1 MKLIGGLRVLISLAL
16 LGSIVWQVTD
26 RLAHGLFRPAEY
38 FAYFSIQ
45 GTLICAVVLGI
56 TGLRA
61 IQGLSET
68 KLIYLV
74 RLSTTV
80 YVTVISVVYNAL
92 LRGLP
97 GDIRDNG
104 YNWPVMPNEIIHVW
118 GPIFMVL
125 DWLLV
130 AGFSSARLRAAFWV
144 VLYPIAWILFSV
156 IRGNVDGWWAYWFL
170 DPTDKGG
177 VTGMLTYIFGIA
189 ALMIVLGFL
198 LSLFAKAL
206 RKIQLR

>member
-1 MKLIGGLRVLISLAL
+1 MKLTGGLRVLISLAL
-16 LGSIVWQVTD
+16 LGSIAWQVTD

-45 GTLICAVVLGI
+45 GTLICAVVLGV
-56 TGLRA
+56 TGFRA

-104 YNWPVMPNEIIHVW
+104 YNWPVIPNEIIHVW

-130 AGFSSARLRAAFWV
+130 AGFSSVRLRAAFWV

-156 IRGNVDGWWAYWFL
+156 VRGNIDGWWAYWFL

-189 ALMIVLGFL
+189 ALMILLGFL
-198 LSLFAKAL
+198 FSMFTKAL

>member
-1 MKLIGGLRVLISLAL
+1 MKLTGGLRVLISLAL
-16 LGSIVWQVTD
+16 LGSIAWQVTD

-45 GTLICAVVLGI
+45 GTLICAVVLGV
-56 TGLRA
+56 TGFRA

-104 YNWPVMPNEIIHVW
+104 YNWPVIPNEIIHLW

-130 AGFSSARLRAAFWV
+130 AGYSSVRLRAAFWV
-144 VLYPIAWILFSV
+144 VLYPSAWILFSV
-156 IRGNVDGWWAYWFL
+156 VRGNIDGWWAYWFL

-177 VTGMLTYIFGIA
+177 VSGMLTYIFGIA
-189 ALMIVLGFL
+189 ALMILLGFL
-198 LSLFAKAL
+198 FSMFTKAL